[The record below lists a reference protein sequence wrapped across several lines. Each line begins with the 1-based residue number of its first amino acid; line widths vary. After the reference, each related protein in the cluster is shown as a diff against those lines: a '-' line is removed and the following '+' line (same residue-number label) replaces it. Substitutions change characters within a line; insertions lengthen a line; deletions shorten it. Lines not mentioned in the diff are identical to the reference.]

1 MLSKM
6 KTLSCFVSL
15 RRNKNLKKGTEMN
28 SEKLKLAKAVIN
40 SDIQQFQTTMKDMI
54 DQRIVEKI
62 RQRRN
67 DVFERCGFKR
77 LEQDK

>member
-1 MLSKM
+1 MN
-6 KTLSCFVSL
+6 CFVNL
-15 RRNKNLKKGTEMN
+15 WQNKNLKRETVMT
-28 SEKLKLAKAVIN
+28 SEKIKLAKAVIN
-40 SDIQQFQTTMKDMI
+40 SDIQQFQATMKDMI

>member
-1 MLSKM
+1 M
-6 KTLSCFVSL
+6 T
-15 RRNKNLKKGTEMN
+15 
-28 SEKLKLAKAVIN
+28 SEKIKLEKAVIN
-40 SDIQQFQTTMKDMI
+40 SDIQQFQATMKDMI